1 MNQKAVFLDR
11 DGTIIED
18 TGYLGDPNDVK
29 LLPGSAEAIRRL
41 AQAGHLIV
49 MVSNQSGVARGL
61 FDEAAVSRVHARL
74 VALLAAEGAKLD
86 GSYYCP
92 YLSEATVEAYRRD
105 SDLRKPKPG
114 MLHQASRKMAIDLS
128 RSWMVGDSRCD
139 VEAGR
144 RAGCRT
150 ILVGCKL
157 SDTEIRKAAPLH
169 RVFDL
174 REAAKIIEGTM
185 AEVKKPTTQAQE
197 AKYDERMVREQY
209 DERVARGLERISDQ
223 LARAERGRRQH
234 DFSVLRLFGALLQML
249 AIVGALWGT
258 SALVADDSAVATARL
273 GLACFLQLASLSAF
287 AIDRFR

>member
-1 MNQKAVFLDR
+1 MDQTAVFLDR

-41 AQAGHLIV
+41 AQAGHVVVI
-49 MVSNQSGVARGL
+49 VSNQSGVARGL

-74 VALLAAEGAKLD
+74 ETLLATEGAKLD
-86 GSYYCP
+86 GYYYCP
-92 YLSEATVEAYRRD
+92 YLSGAEVTVEAYRRD
-105 SDLRKPKPG
+105 SDLRKPMPG
-114 MLHQASRKMAIDLS
+114 MLHQASRELAIDLS

-139 VEAGR
+139 MEAGR

-169 RVFDL
+169 RVIDL

-185 AEVKKPTTQAQE
+185 AKVNKPITQTPE
-197 AKYDERMVREQY
+197 AKYD
-209 DERVARGLERISDQ
+209 DRVVRGLEQISDQ
-223 LARAERGRRQH
+223 LARAEHNRRQH

-258 SALVADDSAVATARL
+258 SALLADESAVATARF

>member
-1 MNQKAVFLDR
+1 MNQTAVFLDR
-11 DGTIIED
+11 DGTIIKD

-29 LLPGSAEAIRRL
+29 LLPGVAEAIRRL
-41 AQAGHLIV
+41 KQTGHLIV
-49 MVSNQSGVARGL
+49 IVSNQSGVARGL

-74 VALLAAEGAKLD
+74 ETLLATEGAKLD
-86 GSYYCP
+86 RYYYCP
-92 YLSEATVEAYRRD
+92 YLSGATVEAYRRD

-114 MLHQASRKMAIDLS
+114 MLHQASRELAIDLS
-128 RSWMVGDSRCD
+128 RSWMVGDSQCD

-185 AEVKKPTTQAQE
+185 AQVNKSATPKPTTQAPD
-197 AKYDERMVREQY
+197 AKYD
-209 DERVARGLERISDQ
+209 DRVVRGLEQISDQ
-223 LARAERGRRQH
+223 LARAEHNRRQH

-258 SALVADDSAVATARL
+258 SALVADESAVATARF